1 MLHSGEKLPEQFE
14 AVGYRAHDFVPVWD
28 ELPLGVGQDC
38 IRYNEDARAELQFEK
53 IFYFYPDAAA
63 AACRAPGQT
72 RPGAHPLL
80 TWMVQR
86 EDWPLLEE
94 KGMPRYLR
102 LDVLKVLFL
111 REEDG
116 EYDEP

>member
-1 MLHSGEKLPEQFE
+1 MWLWHFAWQQDWTALKIKFCRRRKLPE
-14 AVGYRAHDFVPVWD
+14 
-28 ELPLGVGQDC
+28 
-38 IRYNEDARAELQFEK
+38 

-63 AACRAPGQT
+63 ADCRAPGQT
-72 RPGAHPLL
+72 RPAAHSLL

-102 LDVLKVLFL
+102 LDVSKVLFL